1 MQYESVC
8 VNIYDSQTTVHN
20 KTIFFYTPI
29 ALLNPLNAVPIANQ
43 LTHTQGNLSIGFTIW
58 NQTVTDKVAQH
69 LNRVLGN
76 QKVEANQVKV
86 FPFDKVRL
94 TSTKVQS
101 DVDYSLTWEW
111 QTFNTSRTS
120 QRFSLTCPTR
130 EDCIRV
136 RTRMHKNPQQFK
148 HLRLEFY
155 PQLNDGIGRPKD
167 DNSISIGRIRCLIC
181 QILYF
186 KGWKI
191 LVSMME
197 WVYPKRIY
205 QNK

>member
-20 KTIFFYTPI
+20 KTIFFYSPI

-101 DVDYSLTWEW
+101 ADVDYSLTWEW

-130 EDCIRV
+130 EDCIQV
-136 RTRMHKNPQQFK
+136 RTRMHRNPQQFK

-155 PQLNDGIGRPKD
+155 PQLNDGR
-167 DNSISIGRIRCLIC
+167 
-181 QILYF
+181 
-186 KGWKI
+186 
-191 LVSMME
+191 
-197 WVYPKRIY
+197 
-205 QNK
+205 

>member
-76 QKVEANQVKV
+76 QRVEANQVKV

-155 PQLNDGIGRPKD
+155 PQLNDGIGRPKA

-181 QILYF
+181 QIFYFRGGRYLY
-186 KGWKI
+186 
-191 LVSMME
+191 
-197 WVYPKRIY
+197 
-205 QNK
+205 Q